1 MKKFREFDL
10 NENLQEFQ
18 EKGTIEIE
26 FDRNIVG
33 KIKLKEAVVK
43 YDEKKGYINID
54 SKNGSFKINTTL
66 VYGYGREEDVIYI
79 NLDTILLTIKKS
91 FS

>member
-54 SKNGSFKINTTL
+54 SKNGNFKINTTL
-66 VYGYGREEDVIYI
+66 VYGYGKEDDAIYI
-79 NLDTILLTIKKS
+79 NLDTISLTIKKC

>member
-18 EKGTIEIE
+18 EKCTIEIE

-33 KIKLKEAVVK
+33 KIKLKEATVK

-54 SKNGSFKINTTL
+54 SKSGNFKINTTL
-66 VYGYGREEDVIYI
+66 VYGYGKEENIIYI
-79 NLDTILLTIKKS
+79 NLDTILLKIKKALL
-91 FS
+91 